1 MESGGLMTKP
11 LLVRCDNCE
20 MMTTVNF
27 QEKNHPNTLK
37 ETYFKCDVCGYHYTC
52 FVTDK
57 KVRNMQKQ
65 AKMLRLQRKQKELD
79 QLQKKINK
87 RMTLLKQ
94 KVLTT

>member
-1 MESGGLMTKP
+1 MTKP
-11 LLVRCDNCE
+11 LLVRCDNCG

-27 QEKNHPNTLK
+27 QEKKHPHTLK

-57 KVRNMQKQ
+57 KVCNMQKQ
-65 AKMLRLQRKQKELD
+65 TKMLRLQGKQKELD
-79 QLQKKINK
+79 QLQEKINK
-87 RMTLLKQ
+87 RMTMLKQ